1 MEPELLRL
9 VYAPASYYRPWR
21 AVYAQ
26 ATPAQQRWLNA
37 TLMRQRDLPVPSAR
51 AQTRTPLARRVV
63 AAWDRLPEVAVLI
76 GAARLRDWVSM
87 QRGGTALPLPLQAFM
102 RAGYSRYDS
111 PEQPQQPLEDD
122 PDSLLRWGAA
132 EVRALAPLL
141 PPWLGARVTLPLH
154 TDSGDAPELEVRP
167 DLDLFWSALN
177 YVEKLS

>member
-21 AVYAQ
+21 STYAQ
-26 ATPAQQRWLNA
+26 ATAAQQRWLNA
-37 TLMRQRDLPVPSAR
+37 TLIRQLELPLPSASAHAR
-51 AQTRTPLARRVV
+51 APLARRVV
-63 AAWDRLPEVAVLI
+63 AAWDRLPEVAILI

-102 RAGYSRYDS
+102 RAGYSRYDT
-111 PEQPQQPLEDD
+111 PERPRLPLDED

-141 PPWLGARVTLPLH
+141 PPWLGPRLALPLH
-154 TDSGDAPELEVRP
+154 ADSGDAPELEVRP